1 MAKAYWIA
9 FYRSIKD
16 PQKFAAYAKLAPAAI
31 QASGGRFIARGGVAN
46 TYESGMNERVVMIE
60 FDSIAQAI
68 AAHDTPA
75 YQEALKALG
84 NGADRDIRVVEG
96 IEAQPS

>member
-1 MAKAYWIA
+1 VAKAYWIA
-9 FYRSIKD
+9 FYKSISNPD
-16 PQKFAAYAKLAPAAI
+16 QFAAYAKLAPAAI
-31 QASGGRFIARGGVAN
+31 KAAGGRFLVRGGAVH
-46 TYESGMNERVVMIE
+46 TYESGMNQRVVVIE
-60 FDSIAQAI
+60 FDNMQQAL

-96 IEAQPS
+96 IDVQP